1 MFKYLKS
8 PFDSKS
14 PLEYIDAKKLFIKK
28 RKEFLNNTSL
38 NLKFFLSKRYDFIN
52 KYISNKKDIIEIGSG
67 AGLSEFYINKKY
79 LKSDIIE
86 NKWIDL
92 CFNCEEMP
100 LPNKSF
106 EAIFTCDTILHLKD
120 PKNFFYEANRILK
133 DFGILIINDINL
145 SFLHKILI
153 HLFRHLSI
161 NEDLDLIKSSNNINQ
176 SPFSSNAK
184 NLDLILKNKKKFE
197 KEFGFKLVHEERGDF
212 ILYLLTGG
220 ISTNIRFPNLPKIVL
235 KLLGQLDLILTSL
248 FPSIFSFSK
257 RIVLIKSELNISQSY
272 VNGFGQKEKK
282 HIYEI
287 DHSFKIEF
295 LKKIKQIK
303 LSSGNNKSYGDI
315 SYLTNSVILSP
326 KNFNKIIKIDYK
338 NEIIIAQSGVLL
350 SDINNKIK
358 KRKYIIPVTPGFE
371 SVTIGGSI
379 SNNVHGK
386 NFSIKGAFIDHVKW
400 VKVLVND
407 KIIQC
412 SRNSHSDLF
421 FGIFGGIG
429 LIGIIIEACIVI
441 NRISSFNL
449 LTVSEIYKN
458 KNFFLE
464 DLKKKSL
471 TYDYCYGIFNFS
483 NLGYHIINVA
493 KYSND
498 NKKTVERKKNLLH
511 TFFLKI
517 FLYLS
522 GNRLLKYLNFSYIFY
537 IKYKNY
543 SVEHINNYLFQYS
556 NTLKQLNIIQIQ
568 FVISDKYI
576 LDVINQIF
584 LLTNQMNNFP
594 ILVTTKYFNR
604 RSGKHLSFPEK
615 GYTFTFDFK
624 NIKKSELL
632 INKIIEIVISCQGKI
647 YLAKDS
653 LMTAKQISKIYDIK
667 KFKKLK
673 KKYKTITVSDASK
686 RLGL

>member
-1 MFKYLKS
+1 MLKYLKS

-14 PLEYIDAKKLFIKK
+14 PLKYTDAKKLFIKK
-28 RKEFLNNTSL
+28 RKEFLNNSSL

-52 KYISNKKDIIEIGSG
+52 KYISNKENIIEIGSG

-92 CFNCEEMP
+92 CFNCEQIP

-106 EAIFTCDTILHLKD
+106 DAIFTCDTILHLKD

-145 SFLHKILI
+145 SFFHKILI
-153 HLFRHLSI
+153 HLFGHLSI
-161 NEDLDLIKSSNNINQ
+161 NEDLDLFKSSNNIYQ

-197 KEFGFKLVHEERGDF
+197 KEFGFKLVHEEQRDF

-220 ISTNIRFPNLPKIVL
+220 ISTNISFPNFPKIVL
-235 KLLGQLDLILTSL
+235 KFLGQLDLILTSL
-248 FPSIFSFSK
+248 LPSVFSFSK
-257 RIVLIKSELNISQSY
+257 RIVLIKSEFNISQSY
-272 VNGFGQKEKK
+272 VKGFGQKEKK
-282 HIYEI
+282 LIFEI
-287 DHSFKIEF
+287 DHSFKIDF
-295 LKKIKQIK
+295 LKKIKEIK
-303 LSSGNNKSYGDI
+303 LSSGNNKSYGDV
-315 SYLTNSVILSP
+315 SYLANSVILSP

-338 NEIIIAQSGVLL
+338 NEFLIAQSGVLL

-358 KRKYIIPVTPGFE
+358 KHKYIIPVIPGFE
-371 SVTIGGSI
+371 KVTIGGSI

-386 NFSIKGAFIDHVKW
+386 NFSIEGAFIDQVKW
-400 VKVLVND
+400 VKVLVNGR
-407 KIIQC
+407 IIKC
-412 SRNSHSDLF
+412 SRDSHSDLF

-429 LIGIIIEACIVI
+429 LIGIIIEACILI
-441 NRISSFNL
+441 KRISSFNL
-449 LTVSEIYKN
+449 LTASEIYKN
-458 KNFFLE
+458 KNTFLE
-464 DLKKKSL
+464 ELKKKSL
-471 TYDYCYGIFNFS
+471 TNDYCYGIFNFS
-483 NLGYHIINVA
+483 NLDYHIINFA

-498 NKKTVERKKNLLH
+498 NKKTVERKKSFLH
-511 TFFLKI
+511 IFFLKI

-522 GNRLLKYLNFSYIFY
+522 GNRLLKYFNFPYIIY
-537 IKYKNY
+537 LKIKNY
-543 SVEHINNYLFQYS
+543 SIEHINNYLFQYS
-556 NTLKQLNIIQIQ
+556 NSLKQLNILQIQ
-568 FVISDKYI
+568 FVISDKYS

-584 LLTNQMNNFP
+584 LFTNQMKNSP
-594 ILVTTKYFNR
+594 RLVTAKYFNKK
-604 RSGKHLSFPEK
+604 SGKYLSFPEK
-615 GYTFTFDFK
+615 GYTFTLDFK
-624 NIKKSELL
+624 NTKRSEVL
-632 INKIIEIVISCQGKI
+632 ISKIIEIVISYQGKI

-667 KFKKLK
+667 TFKKLK
-673 KKYKTITVSDASK
+673 SKYSAITVSEASK